1 MATVY
6 VLCFKSLDGYYTGSC
21 LDLSNRFQQHLDETF
36 VDAYTK
42 MASDWILYFSIED
55 LGYVQA
61 RKIEKHIKSMKSR
74 KYIENLKKY
83 PEMVFSLIKTYGA
96 GSSR

>member
-6 VLCFKSLDGYYTGSC
+6 ILHSKSIDGYYTGSC
-21 LDLSNRFQQHLDETF
+21 LDFSERYEQHLNKTYG
-36 VDAYTK
+36 DAYTK
-42 MASDWILYFSIED
+42 KASDWILYFRIEALD
-55 LGYVQA
+55 YEQA

-83 PEMVFSLIKTYGA
+83 PEMVSSLIEKYFA